1 MPVFVNTLVITAEVS
16 APPATAPAPPGSR
29 AAPGL
34 PAAGP
39 DLDRLTEEITA
50 AVMRRVE
57 LALDRL
63 TER

>member
-1 MPVFVNTLVITAEVS
+1 MPIFVNTLVITAEVS
-16 APPATAPAPPGSR
+16 GPPSTAPALAGSR
-29 AAPGL
+29 AAPGAA
-34 PAAGP
+34 AAGP